1 MVVRT
6 LTPFPKLNVI
16 SDSGEDVLTPVISG
30 GRVTSVNVIGGGF
43 GYVEGDVSIEVVY
56 PGSEASLRTRIQRWT
71 VNEYQRNLLNIVADD
86 TFLDVGL
93 NEQFGLQGVNICS
106 TIIEERI
113 LYQNAQDGTVLYN
126 SPDLALDN
134 GVEKL
139 TSKNH
144 SPIIGW
150 AYDGN
155 PIYGPFGYL
164 KQRWWCCNP
173 DEVWL

>member
-1 MVVRT
+1 M
-6 LTPFPKLNVI
+6 
-16 SDSGEDVLTPVISG
+16 
-30 GRVTSVNVIGGGF
+30 NVIGGGF
-43 GYVEGDVSIEVVY
+43 GYEVGDVSIEVVY
-56 PGSEASLRTRIQRWT
+56 PGSEASLRTQIQRWT
-71 VNEYQRNLLNIVADD
+71 VNEYQRNLLNIATDD

-93 NEQFGLQGVNICS
+93 NEQFGLQGVNIYAP
-106 TIIEERI
+106 RN
-113 LYQNAQDGTVLYN
+113 LRKLVYQNAQDGTVLYN

-155 PIYGPFGYL
+155 PIYELFWISQKRMVVL
-164 KQRWWCCNP
+164 
-173 DEVWL
+173 